1 MDLSGHE
8 QVKIV
13 FVFGE
18 SDRFKIIPHPK
29 LKIIHLMA
37 EELNGT
43 VDPFMQKVG
52 MKNLVLSQTL
62 FPRMLNFLS
71 DYQNNRNS

>member
-1 MDLSGHE
+1 LDLSGHE

-52 MKNLVLSQTL
+52 MKKPW
-62 FPRMLNFLS
+62 FIPNFIPSNVKILA
-71 DYQNNRNS
+71 RLPK

>member
-1 MDLSGHE
+1 LDLSAHE

-18 SDRFKIIPHPK
+18 SDQFKIIPHSK

-52 MKNLVLSQTL
+52 MTTPWFVPSFIPKNVK
-62 FPRMLNFLS
+62 F
-71 DYQNNRNS
+71 